1 MARAERRGRR
11 PTFDLDTRRMLADL
25 IRQHGAKPAK
35 DLAPIPISAATLLKI
50 AREHGV
56 ELRKGRRPR
65 SAA

>member
-1 MARAERRGRR
+1 
-11 PTFDLDTRRMLADL
+11 MLADL